1 MTNQECPG
9 TAQKKISSKGI
20 LEALKNRFSAPYTQR
35 EHLCTLLR
43 ETTDEDDFILQASSY
58 TFLLYKQTRFG
69 IRG

>member
-1 MTNQECPG
+1 MTNQEWSG
-9 TAQKKISSKGI
+9 TAQFFFSSKGI

-58 TFLLYKQTRFG
+58 NGTFAEAEIL
-69 IRG
+69 